1 MNPTRFFLQE
11 MLKDVFNSQFLNRQR
26 VPTRFFLQEMLK
38 DVLNSQSFS
47 RQRVL
52 PSMDGQDTILVFVK
66 S

>member
-1 MNPTRFFLQE
+1 MGHLSYDMNPTRFFLQE
-11 MLKDVFNSQFLNRQR
+11 MLKG
-26 VPTRFFLQEMLK
+26 
-38 DVLNSQSFS
+38 VLNSQSLS